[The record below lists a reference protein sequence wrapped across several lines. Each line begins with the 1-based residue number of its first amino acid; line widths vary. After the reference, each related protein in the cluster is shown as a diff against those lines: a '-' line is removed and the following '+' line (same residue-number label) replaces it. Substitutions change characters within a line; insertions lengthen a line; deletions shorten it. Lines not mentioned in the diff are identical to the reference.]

1 MEDYMKKA
9 ATAFLVGR
17 PYGMRVDFK
26 RKGYVLFNRRMNI
39 LGNEKPGE
47 IDSLPLEEFE
57 VERIPLNGERVE
69 RYGDFTD
76 VFFYSTR
83 TDSYMGIAPDFSKL
97 KAYNRYMY
105 ALSLVLGRDL

>member
-1 MEDYMKKA
+1 MENYMKKA
-9 ATAFLVGR
+9 AAAFLVGR

-47 IDSLPLEEFE
+47 VDSLPLEEFE

-69 RYGDFTD
+69 RYGDL
-76 VFFYSTR
+76 R
-83 TDSYMGIAPDFSKL
+83 TCSFIVPVRTHIWELHRISI
-97 KAYNRYMY
+97 
-105 ALSLVLGRDL
+105 S

>member
-1 MEDYMKKA
+1 MKKA

-47 IDSLPLEEFE
+47 VDSLPLEEFE

-83 TDSYMGIAPDFSKL
+83 TAPIYGNCTGFRKL

>member
-17 PYGMRVDFK
+17 PYGMRV
-26 RKGYVLFNRRMNI
+26 
-39 LGNEKPGE
+39 
-47 IDSLPLEEFE
+47 
-57 VERIPLNGERVE
+57 E

-83 TDSYMGIAPDFSKL
+83 TDPYMGIAPDFSKL

-105 ALSLVLGRDL
+105 ALSLVPGREL

>member
-1 MEDYMKKA
+1 MKKA

-47 IDSLPLEEFE
+47 VDSLPLEGFE

-69 RYGDFTD
+69 RGFYG
-76 VFFYSTR
+76 R
-83 TDSYMGIAPDFSKL
+83 
-97 KAYNRYMY
+97 
-105 ALSLVLGRDL
+105 VLLQYPYGPIYGNCTGFQ

>member
-17 PYGMRVDFK
+17 PYGMRV
-26 RKGYVLFNRRMNI
+26 
-39 LGNEKPGE
+39 
-47 IDSLPLEEFE
+47 
-57 VERIPLNGERVE
+57 E

-83 TDSYMGIAPDFSKL
+83 TDPIYGNCTGFQ
-97 KAYNRYMY
+97 
-105 ALSLVLGRDL
+105 

>member
-1 MEDYMKKA
+1 
-9 ATAFLVGR
+9 
-17 PYGMRVDFK
+17 
-26 RKGYVLFNRRMNI
+26 MNI
-39 LGNEKPGE
+39 RYPIYEG
-47 IDSLPLEEFE
+47 
-57 VERIPLNGERVE
+57 VYRILTRVE

-83 TDSYMGIAPDFSKL
+83 TDPYMGIAPDFSKL